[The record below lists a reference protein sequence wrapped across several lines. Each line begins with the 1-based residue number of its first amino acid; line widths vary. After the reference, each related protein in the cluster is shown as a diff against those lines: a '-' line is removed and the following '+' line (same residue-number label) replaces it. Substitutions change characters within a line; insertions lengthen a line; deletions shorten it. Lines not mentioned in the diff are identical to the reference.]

1 MLNTIDFKACIQQNL
16 KDKRYGNKRIAEIV
30 TEFEER
36 ADFHRTLGLSET
48 QANLL
53 AMKDTFDNMS
63 KRTAESA
70 KRTAKMIS
78 VQAENNGIVRQGLGD
93 VSTSSFLMD
102 GKPGSKGTALARGA
116 VSRLEDDPRFRGT
129 SYSSVKEVNRGQL
142 YAIFGDVLE
151 KIGKGA
157 FGMQKGAAHL
167 PNIIRE
173 IKGQKTGDV
182 AAKQFAQA
190 WQKVQDL
197 AVDLFNEAG
206 GSMNKLAN
214 YVPQGMNAVK
224 MVKAGKAKW
233 TEAHMRALDWDM
245 VRWPDGSII
254 PPDQRLK
261 VLDMVFNTLS
271 TNGANRIDANAFRGK
286 GRALGNQL
294 EQHRFLHYKD
304 AQSWLDIHEQF
315 GDGNVFDVF
324 TRHIEDM
331 AHRIALVETFGPNP
345 EMTAQ
350 NMRAIVRKAAGELSA
365 KDLAD
370 AEAVMNN
377 KFDPMFET
385 ITRANAMDPH
395 STMGALVTGTSNI
408 LTSAMLGSASFL
420 AIPGD
425 FMQSV
430 AVRALNKMDLF
441 GGVGTYLKTLTPGAL
456 GGDAKGMR
464 QLATQSGFIM
474 DEVIMST
481 YSTTRFSGLA
491 TMGPTIT
498 RHVSEA
504 VMRAS
509 LLSGHTRA
517 ARWAAQSEFM
527 GLMQRTRGLTF
538 ENLPFREVL
547 ERYGVKP
554 DEWDAF
560 RQNVKEWTPRQDVSF
575 MRPIDILKT
584 ELPNKQVLYR
594 KFQSAIFEEARK
606 MVPEA
611 TVEGAVALK
620 DTTRPDTLVGALL
633 SSFAMYKNFPV
644 SFAMIYG
651 RLGMTSPS
659 VKGRLAFFA
668 GLGAAMTVVGALGTQ
683 MREISRGREPLP
695 MDNAAFLGKAF
706 LSGGALSIWGDFLF
720 SGINEFGR
728 GPQDAVAGPLVS
740 FMGDTTQLALGDVFQ
755 WADTVGGLQDKEFKS
770 TSASK
775 AVEWARR
782 YTPGTSLWWARL
794 ALEREVWDRLQEV
807 ADPKAY
813 SKRQKRVRNQRT
825 QQGND
830 YYLAPGERTGIF
842 GD

>member
-1 MLNTIDFKACIQQNL
+1 MLNSVDFRACIKENL
-16 KDKRYGNKRIAEIV
+16 KDRRYGHKRTAEILD
-30 TEFEER
+30 EFDER
-36 ADFHRTLGLSET
+36 VAFHRSLGVDET
-48 QANLL
+48 QASLL
-53 AMKDTFDNMS
+53 GMKDVFDNVT
-63 KRTAESA
+63 KRTMESA
-70 KRTAKMIS
+70 KRTAKMLS
-78 VQAENNGIVRQGLGD
+78 VQAENNAIVRQGAT
-93 VSTSSFLMD
+93 VTTSSFLMD
-102 GKPGSKGTALARGA
+102 GKPGSKGTAIARGA
-116 VSRLEDDPRFRGT
+116 VSRLEDDPRFKGT
-129 SYSSVKEVNRGQL
+129 SYNSIKETIRGQL

-151 KIGKGA
+151 KTGKGT
-157 FGMQKGAAHL
+157 FGRQKGAAHL

-173 IKGQKTGDV
+173 IKGEATGDV
-182 AAKQFAQA
+182 TAKQFASA
-190 WQKVQDL
+190 WQRIQDL

-214 YVPQGMNAVK
+214 YVPQSQNAVK
-224 MVKAGKAKW
+224 LVKAGRAKW
-233 TEAHMRALDWDM
+233 VSDHIDALDWDRT
-245 VRWPDGSII
+245 RWPDGSII
-254 PPDQRLK
+254 PPDQRQK
-261 VLDMVFNTLS
+261 VLEGVFDTIS
-271 TNGANRIDANAFRGK
+271 TNGASKIDANAFRGK

-304 AQSWLDIHEQF
+304 AQSWLDIHEQY

-324 TRHIEDM
+324 TRHIEDL
-331 AHRIALVETFGPNP
+331 AHRIALVDTFGPNP
-345 EMTAQ
+345 QMTAA
-350 NMRAIVRKAAGELSA
+350 NMRAIVRKAAGEVSA

-377 KFDPMFET
+377 KFDPMFEV
-385 ITRANAMDPH
+385 ITRQNAMDPH

-425 FMQSV
+425 FMQSA

-441 GGVGTYLKTLTPGAL
+441 GGIGTYIKAL
-456 GGDAKGMR
+456 ATDTKAMR
-464 QLATQSGFIM
+464 RMATQSGFIM
-474 DEVIMST
+474 DEVVMST
-481 YSTTRFSGLA
+481 YATTRFSGVA
-491 TMGPTIT
+491 SIGPAAT

-504 VMRAS
+504 VMRLS

-527 GLMQRTRGLTF
+527 GFMQRSRGLSF
-538 ENLPFREVL
+538 EQLPFREVL
-547 ERYGVKP
+547 ERYGIKGE
-554 DEWDAF
+554 EWDAF
-560 RQNVKEWTPRQDVSF
+560 RSNVKPWTPRQDVEF
-575 MRPIDILKT
+575 LRPIDILQSD
-584 ELPNKQVLYR
+584 LPNKQALYK
-594 KFQSAIFEEARK
+594 KFQSAVFEEARK
-606 MVPEA
+606 MIPEA

-659 VKGRLAFFA
+659 VKGRLAFYA
-668 GLGAAMTVVGALGTQ
+668 GLGAGMTLVGALGIQ

-695 MDNAAFLGKAF
+695 MDNPAFLGKAF

-720 SGINEFGR
+720 TGINEFGK

-755 WADTVGGLQDKEFKS
+755 FADTVGGLGDKEFKS
-770 TSASK
+770 TTASK

-782 YTPGTSLWWARL
+782 YTPGTSIWWARL

-813 SKRQKRVRNQRT
+813 AKRQKRVRNQRKT
-825 QQGND
+825 YGND
-830 YYLAPGERTGIF
+830 YYLAPGQRTGIF